1 MGNVRTR
8 KGSNKLFMDFRYRGQ
23 RCREL
28 TALENTPAN
37 VKTLTAMLKRIEAEI
52 LLGTFNYA
60 AFFPNSNKAAAM
72 ANVKAKK
79 ETATS
84 DCPTFNDFYL
94 TWWNENEVR
103 WRKSTRITL
112 QARIEKYLL
121 PIFGDKPLSSIT
133 RPEILALRADICRG
147 TGKKGNISNVT
158 VNKIMQSLRQILD
171 EGALRFSYTSPFVGI
186 KTLKKARTDVHP
198 FTIEEVNMI
207 LEHVRDDFHSY
218 FTVRFFTGM
227 RTNEIDGLQWKYVDF
242 KNRQII
248 IREGIVRGEMT
259 NLKTDGSAREID
271 MTSIVYDALKE
282 QEKRTKGM
290 RYVFCS
296 PEGYTL
302 SHNNVTKRVWAPL
315 LRFLGLE
322 YRRPYEMRH
331 TAATL
336 WLASGEAPEY
346 IARQMGHTTTEM
358 LFRVYSRYVPNLTR
372 QDGSAFEKLI
382 NSQVNVSAPQQS
394 EKPYGSDSE
403 GSIHE

>member
-133 RPEILALRADICRG
+133 RPEILAFVG
-147 TGKKGNISNVT
+147 P
-158 VNKIMQSLRQILD
+158 SLR
-171 EGALRFSYTSPFVGI
+171 
-186 KTLKKARTDVHP
+186 
-198 FTIEEVNMI
+198 
-207 LEHVRDDFHSY
+207 
-218 FTVRFFTGM
+218 
-227 RTNEIDGLQWKYVDF
+227 
-242 KNRQII
+242 
-248 IREGIVRGEMT
+248 
-259 NLKTDGSAREID
+259 
-271 MTSIVYDALKE
+271 
-282 QEKRTKGM
+282 
-290 RYVFCS
+290 
-296 PEGYTL
+296 
-302 SHNNVTKRVWAPL
+302 KRVNSSSIANL
-315 LRFLGLE
+315 I
-322 YRRPYEMRH
+322 
-331 TAATL
+331 
-336 WLASGEAPEY
+336 ASGSPL
-346 IARQMGHTTTEM
+346 G
-358 LFRVYSRYVPNLTR
+358 
-372 QDGSAFEKLI
+372 
-382 NSQVNVSAPQQS
+382 
-394 EKPYGSDSE
+394 
-403 GSIHE
+403 